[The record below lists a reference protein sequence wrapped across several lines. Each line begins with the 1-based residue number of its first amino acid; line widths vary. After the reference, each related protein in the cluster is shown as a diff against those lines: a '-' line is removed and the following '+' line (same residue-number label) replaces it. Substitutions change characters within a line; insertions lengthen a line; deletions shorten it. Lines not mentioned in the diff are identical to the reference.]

1 MSATMVSWQKKV
13 LDFRWSKKAKMTSET
28 ISFWQNIYISILK
41 FSPFLYSMKP
51 FNEIFFNFS
60 KFTNA
65 LIKKEKKYSC
75 NSQWEMK
82 NWENLYFVI
91 TDCSVKPF
99 KMIINQIFYFG
110 SSFAAQFLLYEIR
123 MMQEI
128 SKLEI
133 GNGN

>member
-1 MSATMVSWQKKV
+1 
-13 LDFRWSKKAKMTSET
+13 MTSET
-28 ISFWQNIYISILK
+28 ISFWQNIFYISILK

-51 FNEIFFNFS
+51 FDEIFFNFS

-65 LIKKEKKYSC
+65 LIKKEKKYSY

-99 KMIINQIFYFG
+99 KMIINQIFFFLFRKLIP
-110 SSFAAQFLLYEIR
+110 SAIFALWNQDDAGNIKTGNWERQLAR
-123 MMQEI
+123 NG
-128 SKLEI
+128 KLQHLFEK
-133 GNGN
+133 